1 MKADRKAYQDQKQV
15 QKLGNQRGD
24 GSTGNAHSGGTQ
36 LSEDDQIVQPGVR
49 RYRAKTCPKG
59 DSGVFLAAQPCGQ
72 DGADRHG
79 QIRERLGVL
88 LRTQKL
94 CDQNAGIAGGAVPQ
108 GFKAADGSPCP
119 ERRILMNGGQS
130 GNAFP
135 ACQCI
140 IKANDL
146 HILRDADALSL
157 QKSHKF
163 QRKGAAE
170 TVYPLLVHYTVF
182 YQYILPLYAVTWV
195 AFSFTEL
202 IASISSLPV
211 LPSNRRVNRMG
222 WSKGGFINTALL
234 ST

>member
-1 MKADRKAYQDQKQV
+1 LKADRKAYQDQKQV

-36 LSEDDQIVQPGVR
+36 LSEDEQIVQSGVR

-79 QIRERLGVL
+79 QIRERH
-88 LRTQKL
+88 
-94 CDQNAGIAGGAVPQ
+94 DAEVPRPHT
-108 GFKAADGSPCP
+108 ADGSPCP

-140 IKANDL
+140 CNTQSP
-146 HILRDADALSL
+146 DALFAPPPCLRYIRQSIFAKQPETHYAGNDKAAV
-157 QKSHKF
+157 QKAEKENRNSAF
-163 QRKGAAE
+163 TPAPAA
-170 TVYPLLVHYTVF
+170 TYVCYTLLGK
-182 YQYILPLYAVTWV
+182 
-195 AFSFTEL
+195 
-202 IASISSLPV
+202 
-211 LPSNRRVNRMG
+211 RR
-222 WSKGGFINTALL
+222 
-234 ST
+234 

>member
-1 MKADRKAYQDQKQV
+1 
-15 QKLGNQRGD
+15 
-24 GSTGNAHSGGTQ
+24 
-36 LSEDDQIVQPGVR
+36 
-49 RYRAKTCPKG
+49 
-59 DSGVFLAAQPCGQ
+59 
-72 DGADRHG
+72 
-79 QIRERLGVL
+79 
-88 LRTQKL
+88 
-94 CDQNAGIAGGAVPQ
+94 
-108 GFKAADGSPCP
+108 
-119 ERRILMNGGQS
+119 MNGGQS
-130 GNAFP
+130 ENAFP

-140 IKANDL
+140 IKINDL

-163 QRKGAAE
+163 QRIVVGHRKGAAE

-202 IASISSLPV
+202 IVSISSLPV

-222 WSKGGFINTALL
+222 WSKGGFISTALL

>member
-1 MKADRKAYQDQKQV
+1 
-15 QKLGNQRGD
+15 
-24 GSTGNAHSGGTQ
+24 
-36 LSEDDQIVQPGVR
+36 
-49 RYRAKTCPKG
+49 
-59 DSGVFLAAQPCGQ
+59 
-72 DGADRHG
+72 
-79 QIRERLGVL
+79 
-88 LRTQKL
+88 
-94 CDQNAGIAGGAVPQ
+94 
-108 GFKAADGSPCP
+108 
-119 ERRILMNGGQS
+119 MNGGQS

-202 IASISSLPV
+202 SVSISSLPV

>member
-36 LSEDDQIVQPGVR
+36 LSEDEQIVQPGVR

-72 DGADRHG
+72 ND
-79 QIRERLGVL
+79 
-88 LRTQKL
+88 
-94 CDQNAGIAGGAVPQ
+94 AGIAGGAVPQ

-163 QRKGAAE
+163 QRIVVGHRKYRRDFFRKKAGKVL
-170 TVYPLLVHYTVF
+170 TVKRH
-182 YQYILPLYAVTWV
+182 
-195 AFSFTEL
+195 
-202 IASISSLPV
+202 SLPCRSRD
-211 LPSNRRVNRMG
+211 LPE
-222 WSKGGFINTALL
+222 
-234 ST
+234 

>member
-1 MKADRKAYQDQKQV
+1 MAI
-15 QKLGNQRGD
+15 LQRVLIKSD
-24 GSTGNAHSGGTQ
+24 MAASLCFPVPPAPPAERCRHRRGT
-36 LSEDDQIVQPGVR
+36 
-49 RYRAKTCPKG
+49 
-59 DSGVFLAAQPCGQ
+59 
-72 DGADRHG
+72 
-79 QIRERLGVL
+79 
-88 LRTQKL
+88 
-94 CDQNAGIAGGAVPQ
+94 VPQ

-163 QRKGAAE
+163 QRIVVGHRKGAAE

-202 IASISSLPV
+202 IVSISSLPV

-222 WSKGGFINTALL
+222 WSKGGFISTALL

>member
-1 MKADRKAYQDQKQV
+1 LKADRKAYQDQKQV

-36 LSEDDQIVQPGVR
+36 LSEDEQIVQPGVR

-79 QIRERLGVL
+79 QIRERHGVL

-163 QRKGAAE
+163 QRIVVGHRKYRRDFFRKKAGKVL
-170 TVYPLLVHYTVF
+170 TVKRH
-182 YQYILPLYAVTWV
+182 
-195 AFSFTEL
+195 
-202 IASISSLPV
+202 SLPCRSRD
-211 LPSNRRVNRMG
+211 LPE
-222 WSKGGFINTALL
+222 
-234 ST
+234 